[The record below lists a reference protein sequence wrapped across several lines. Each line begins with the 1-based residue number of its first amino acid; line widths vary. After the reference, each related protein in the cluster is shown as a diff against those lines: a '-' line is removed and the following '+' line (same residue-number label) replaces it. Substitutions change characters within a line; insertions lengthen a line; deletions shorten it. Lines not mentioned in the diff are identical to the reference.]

1 MRYGMVFLDNKTI
14 IICLGPLYKVLCFKH
29 NGKTIKEIFGKTALA
44 QYSYKKARDYVA
56 VWFDF

>member
-1 MRYGMVFLDNKTI
+1 MVFLDNKTI